1 MVCWGK
7 IELAKKRVC
16 QNKLLRLVGEV
27 ARSDGG
33 AYVHKDIL
41 YVCVR
46 GCETPQARW
55 ASSPTRRSSCFSQ
68 VLIHPQE
75 R

>member
-33 AYVHKDIL
+33 GLRSQRHTL
-41 YVCVR
+41 CVC
-46 GCETPQARW
+46 P
-55 ASSPTRRSSCFSQ
+55 
-68 VLIHPQE
+68 
-75 R
+75 